1 MTRLLLILA
10 LALALVPVAARADG
24 EGSEIGDCLAGG
36 QVWLLVTTET
46 GDALANQC
54 VGTPATGTDALT
66 GAGLELVRDS
76 SNFICAIGGHPE
88 ACPAAFN
95 G

>member
-36 QVWLLVTTET
+36 QVE
-46 GDALANQC
+46 
-54 VGTPATGTDALT
+54 
-66 GAGLELVRDS
+66 VRDC
-76 SNFICAIGGHPE
+76 FRTRDPHG
-88 ACPAAFN
+88 
-95 G
+95 